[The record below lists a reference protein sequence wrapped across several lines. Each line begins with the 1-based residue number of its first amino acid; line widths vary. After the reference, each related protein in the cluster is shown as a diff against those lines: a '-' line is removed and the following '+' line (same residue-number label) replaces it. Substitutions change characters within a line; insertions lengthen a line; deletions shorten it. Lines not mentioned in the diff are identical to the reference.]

1 MMLAMIKRNLKLYF
15 RDRTAVF
22 FSMLGV
28 LIILLLYVFFLGSML
43 ESLAN
48 DISSDH
54 ARYFMDSWIMAGVIA
69 ATSITTTL
77 QGFGIMID
85 DKHKKIHRDF
95 MVSPISRAKLV
106 FSYVIS
112 SIVIG
117 LVMTFLT
124 LFIAQIYIIIYGG
137 SLLSFSALIKMI
149 GLIILSV
156 SASSAMVFF
165 AASLIKT
172 LNAFSTLS
180 TLLGTL
186 IGFLTGIYIPIGN
199 LPTTVQ
205 WVIRLFPVSHSASA
219 MRQVMMNEAIDLDL
233 VPQNIK
239 IFLGIVF
246 EYGTY
251 EMTMVVHVLILVVTF
266 VLFNTLSIL
275 IVSKHKIVK
284 IIEKIYNECIK
295 EG

>member
-1 MMLAMIKRNLKLYF
+1 MIKRNLKLYF

-28 LIILLLYVFFLGSML
+28 LIILLLYVFFLGAML
-43 ESLAN
+43 ESIAT

-54 ARYFMDSWIMAGVIA
+54 ARFFMDSWIMAGVIA

-95 MVSPISRAKLV
+95 MVSPISRAQLV
-106 FSYVIS
+106 LSYVIS

-117 LVMTFLT
+117 LVMTFFT
-124 LFIAQIYIIIYGG
+124 FFIAQIYIIFYGG
-137 SLLSFSALIKMI
+137 SLLSFGAMIQMI

-205 WVIRLFPVSHSASA
+205 WVIKLFPVSHSASA
-219 MRQVMMNEAIDLDL
+219 MRQVMMNEAIDLSL

-239 IFLGIVF
+239 TFLGVVF
-246 EYGTY
+246 EYGSY
-251 EMTMVVHVLILVVTF
+251 EMTMVVHVMILVVTF
-266 VLFNTLSIL
+266 IVFNTLSIL
-275 IVSKHKIVK
+275 IVSKHKDR
-284 IIEKIYNECIK
+284 
-295 EG
+295 

>member
-1 MMLAMIKRNLKLYF
+1 MMLSMIKRNLKLYF

-28 LIILLLYVFFLGSML
+28 LIILLLYVFFLGAML
-43 ESLAN
+43 ESIAT

-54 ARYFMDSWIMAGVIA
+54 ARFFMDSWIMAGVIA

-95 MVSPISRAKLV
+95 MVSPISRAQLV
-106 FSYVIS
+106 LSYVIS

-117 LVMTFLT
+117 LVMTFFT
-124 LFIAQIYIIIYGG
+124 FFIAQIYIIFYGG
-137 SLLSFSALIKMI
+137 SLLSFGAMIQMI

-205 WVIRLFPVSHSASA
+205 WVIKLFPVSHSASA
-219 MRQVMMNEAIDLDL
+219 MRQVMMNEAIDLSL

-239 IFLGIVF
+239 TFLGVVF
-246 EYGTY
+246 EYGSY
-251 EMTMVVHVLILVVTF
+251 EMTMVVHVMILVVTF
-266 VLFNTLSIL
+266 IVFNTLSIL
-275 IVSKHKIVK
+275 IVSKHKDR
-284 IIEKIYNECIK
+284 
-295 EG
+295 